1 MAAIGQGGCA
11 GIEDADSLKGMA
23 KQISRSSQ
31 WRNMAR
37 SLLHWK

>member
-1 MAAIGQGGCA
+1 MAAIGHGGCA
-11 GIEDADSLKGMA
+11 GKDADSLMGMA

-31 WRNMAR
+31 RRNMTR